1 MKNFPIV
8 LTWCAALWMCP
19 ALFAADPLPR
29 ELKAIKTKEVPVIDG
44 VLNDPA
50 WKHATE
56 MVDLVEFR
64 PQIGDKELHE
74 ERTVAYL
81 MYNDKGI
88 YFGGHC
94 HEKSVDNISKE
105 LVGRDGFGS
114 NDYIGIIFDTYRDN
128 INGFEYFVTPLGEQ
142 WDAKMSPAA
151 NSNNG
156 GEDFGWNAVWTSAT
170 HIHDKGWDFEMFIPF
185 SAIRFG
191 NDDVQDWGLNITRR
205 RRKTEEQ
212 FTWNPID
219 PTKSGFLTQEGFWKG
234 LENIKPPIRLQ
245 FSPYFSIYANH
256 YKSGSTEIKDWTSQI
271 NGGLDLKYG
280 INQAFTLDAVLIPD
294 FGQVQSDNQVLNLSP
309 FEVKF
314 NENRN
319 FFSEGTELFNKG
331 GLFYSRRIGGTPLHL
346 YRAYDNLTPEER
358 IIKNPSE
365 TKLINASKIS
375 GRTQGGLGIGFLNAI
390 TKAQFAVV
398 ENLQSLETREELTNP
413 LTNYNVIVL
422 DQTFKNNSSISLIN
436 TNVMRDGRDYDS
448 NVGAFLFDFNDKSN
462 TWNVNGKVGISKF
475 FDKES
480 DTKPGKSLNL
490 GFGKISGRFNFRL
503 WQEYADSKYS
513 HNDLGY
519 FTNNNYL
526 SYGTYMNYR
535 IVTPKGWYN
544 RINFNFNASAS
555 HLASRIGNIKTKF
568 QFANVN
574 VNVNAQAK
582 NLMFFGV
589 FTGFNPPRNDFYEP
603 RVEGQY
609 LQRGARVHG
618 GFWLETN
625 RSKKY
630 SIFTEVFGARFINFY
645 NARIMEAYMTQ
656 TFRFSSKFSL
666 SHQMSF
672 EPVWDGIGYAGLKPD
687 GTVVI
692 GKRNIHTISNVF
704 SPKYNF
710 NTKMGFSLRI
720 RHYQSGVDVKSFFNL
735 RPDGKLNPIDD
746 YTENADQNVNFFNV
760 DMVYT
765 WQFAPGSFLNV
776 VWKDAAFTS
785 ADRLESRYFRNLNG
799 IFDSEHNN
807 NFSLKVIYFLDYLQL
822 KKKAK

>member
-1 MKNFPIV
+1 MKNTLI
-8 LTWCAALWMCP
+8 LLLICAGVCVATS
-19 ALFAADPLPR
+19 LFSADPIPR
-29 ELKAIKTKEVPVIDG
+29 ELKAIKCKEIPVIDG
-44 VLNDPA
+44 VLDDPA
-50 WKHATE
+50 WKQATE
-56 MVDLVEFR
+56 MNDLVEFR
-64 PQIGDKELHE
+64 PQIGDTELPE

-94 HEKSVDNISKE
+94 YETTPDNISKE
-105 LVGRDGFGS
+105 LVGRDGFGA
-114 NDYIGIIFDTYRDN
+114 NDYVGIIFDTYRDN

-142 WDAKMSPAA
+142 WDAKMAPAA

-156 GEDFGWNAVWTSAT
+156 GEDFGWNAVWTSAAK
-170 HIHDKGWDFEMFIPF
+170 IHDRGWDFEMFIPF

-191 NDDVQDWGLNITRR
+191 KDEFQDWGLNITRR

-212 FTWNPID
+212 YTWNPID
-219 PTKSGFLTQEGFWKG
+219 PNKSGFLTQEGFWRG
-234 LENIKPPIRLQ
+234 LQNIKPPIRLQ

-256 YKSGSTEIKDWTSQI
+256 YLSPSPEIKNWTSQI

-346 YRAYDNLTPEER
+346 YRAYDRLSPDEHV
-358 IIKNPSE
+358 IKNPSE
-365 TKLINASKIS
+365 SKLINASKIS
-375 GRTQGGLGIGFLNAI
+375 GRTQGGLGVGFLNAI

-398 ENLQSLETREELTNP
+398 ENRNSFETRKELTNP
-413 LTNYNVIVL
+413 LTNYSVIVL
-422 DQTFKNNSSISLIN
+422 DQTLKNNSSISLIN
-436 TNVMRDGRDYDS
+436 TNVMREGGDYDS

-462 TWNVNGKVGISKF
+462 TWNLNGKMAVSKY

-480 DTKPGKSLNL
+480 ESKPGTSLNL
-490 GFGKISGRFNFRL
+490 GFGKISGRYNFRV
-503 WQEYADSKYS
+503 WQEYADSRYN

-526 SYGTYMNYR
+526 NYGTYMNYR
-535 IVTPKGWYN
+535 IITPKGWYN
-544 RINFNFNASAS
+544 RINFNFNASAA

-568 QFANVN
+568 QYANAN
-574 VNVNAQAK
+574 INVNAQAK

-603 RVEGQY
+603 RVVGQY
-609 LQRGARVHG
+609 LYRGARVHG
-618 GFWLETN
+618 GFYFATN
-625 RSKKY
+625 QAKKY
-630 SIFTEVFGARFINFY
+630 SVFSEIFGARFINFY
-645 NARIMEAYMTQ
+645 NTLFMEGFLTQ
-656 TFRFSSKFSL
+656 NYRFSSKFSL
-666 SHQMSF
+666 SYQMSF
-672 EPVWDGIGYAGLKPD
+672 EPVRDGIGYAGLLPS

-692 GKRNIHTISNVF
+692 GKRNINTISNVF
-704 SPKYNF
+704 STKYNF
-710 NTKMGFSLRI
+710 NTKMGITLRV
-720 RHYQSGVDVKSFFNL
+720 RHYQSSVNVKSFFALQSNGRL
-735 RPDGKLNPIDD
+735 QTINN
-746 YTENADQNVNFFNV
+746 YSENADQNVNFFNV

-765 WQFAPGSFLNV
+765 WQFAPGSFLNM

-785 ADRLESRYFRNLNG
+785 ADRLESQYFKNLNG
-799 IFDSEHNN
+799 INR
-807 NFSLKVIYFLDYLQL
+807 KVR
-822 KKKAK
+822 